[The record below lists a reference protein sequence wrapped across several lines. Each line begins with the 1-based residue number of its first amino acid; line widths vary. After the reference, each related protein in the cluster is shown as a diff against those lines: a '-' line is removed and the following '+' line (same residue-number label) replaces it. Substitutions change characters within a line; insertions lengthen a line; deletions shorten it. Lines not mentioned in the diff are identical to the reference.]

1 MKAAKGDDCID
12 NNVDVSKIQK
22 YDLKGIIDF
31 LKNQSD
37 QIKKKWF
44 WQFLRELFFILN

>member
-1 MKAAKGDDCID
+1 VKAAKGDDCID

-37 QIKKKWF
+37 QKKKSGF
-44 WQFLRELFFILN
+44 GNF